1 VNLEM
6 KSEKLLSLVD
16 RDVEVEEL
24 GSGFLFTEGPVW
36 NPRGGFLLV
45 SDIAANTRRRWDAEN
60 GVTEAA
66 SPSNMA
72 NGMTFDADGRLLVC
86 EHVTSVVSR
95 MDGDGSGRNR
105 EVVASHFG
113 TKELNSPNDIVIRS
127 DGSIYFTDPP
137 GGRSIPGLGLER
149 PCELDFN
156 GVFRIP
162 PDGSAVELISDDFAV
177 PNGLC
182 FTPDESGLYVNDTAR
197 SEIRLLELRA
207 DGSVGAGRVFAAGI
221 GQFDLERS
229 PKEGNVVDGMKC
241 DELGNV
247 WVTGPG
253 GIWVFAA
260 DGEHLGVVLTPVSAT
275 NLHWGGPDW
284 TSLFVTARTHLFRF
298 QTRVAGRREPFMRAE
313 GRD

>member
-1 VNLEM
+1 VNLDIA
-6 KSEKLLSLVD
+6 SEKLLRLVD
-16 RDVEVEEL
+16 RNVVVEEL

-36 NPRGGFLLV
+36 HAQGRFLLF
-45 SDIAANTRRRWDAEN
+45 SDIAANTRRRWDEAN
-60 GVTEAA
+60 GIADVA
-66 SPSNMA
+66 SPSHMA
-72 NGMTFDADGRLLVC
+72 NGLTFDAEGRLLAC

-95 MDGDGSGRNR
+95 SDGNGSGQQR

-113 TKELNSPNDIVIRS
+113 DKELNSPNDIVVRS

-137 GGRSIPGLGLER
+137 GGRSIPGLGIER

-162 PDGSAVELISDDFAV
+162 ADGSEVELVSDQFVV

-197 SEIRLLELRA
+197 SEIRLLDLRP
-207 DGSVGAGRVFAAGI
+207 DGSVSGGRLFADGI
-221 GQFDLERS
+221 GQFDPERS
-229 PKEGNVVDGMKC
+229 PKEGHVVDGMKC
-241 DELGNV
+241 DEQGNV

-260 DGEHLGVVLTPVSAT
+260 DGEHLGVVRTPVSAT
-275 NLHWGGPDW
+275 NLHWGEPDW
-284 TSLFVTARTHLFRF
+284 STLFVTARTHLFRF
-298 QTRVAGRREPFMRAE
+298 RTGVAGRREPFMLRD
-313 GRD
+313 GRS